1 MQEERIATS
10 PIITIFIST
19 IIIIGVI
26 IYGLYSL
33 LKFII

>member
-1 MQEERIATS
+1 MQEERIAIS